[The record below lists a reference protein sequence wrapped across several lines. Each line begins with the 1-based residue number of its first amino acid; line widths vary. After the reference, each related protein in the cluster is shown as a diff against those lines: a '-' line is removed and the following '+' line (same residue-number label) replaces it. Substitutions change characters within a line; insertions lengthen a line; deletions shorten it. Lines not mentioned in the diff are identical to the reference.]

1 MELEKLLV
9 CEFITA
15 GGLNAGP
22 LPDTLAKEGAL
33 MRDALLCDLN
43 ALNQYQLITMH
54 DARLLPSV
62 YAKKST
68 AVATGDFRKV
78 FKKALKQADLVWI
91 IAPESD
97 GILLELTELCLTAEG
112 NEDGVIFLGCGYDAS
127 LTATSKTLS
136 FEALQA
142 ADIHT
147 LPVFGGEDLMQQA
160 FFDALSGLNV
170 AQWVAK
176 PEDGAGCDG
185 IRAFDSLQGLR
196 DWLKQDEQYLHY
208 LAQPF
213 QQGITASFAMI
224 CRDGKGWLLSCNQQH
239 IQYDNSRFKLTGISV
254 NGMPTYWQRFET
266 LARKVAKMLPDA
278 LGYIGVDV
286 IIEAETG
293 RIFVIDI
300 NSRLTSSYAGLR
312 EAIGHNPAKIILDC
326 ILEPNFKMPVLQKN
340 IIEIKL

>member
-1 MELEKLLV
+1 MKLEKLLV

-15 GGLNAGP
+15 GGLGAEP

-33 MRDALLCDLN
+33 MRDALLCDLSE
-43 ALNQYQLITMH
+43 LNQYQLITMH
-54 DARLLPSV
+54 DARLQPSV
-62 YAKKST
+62 YAKNT
-68 AVATGDFRKV
+68 MAVATGDFLKV

-91 IAPESD
+91 IAPETD
-97 GILLELTELCLTAEG
+97 GILLELTALCLAAEDD
-112 NEDGVIFLGCGYDAS
+112 EDGAIFLGCGYDAS
-127 LTATSKTLS
+127 LVATSKTLS

-160 FFDALSGLNV
+160 FLDAMSGLNV
-170 AQWVAK
+170 TKWVAK

-185 IRAFDSLQGLR
+185 IRVFDSLADLR
-196 DWLKQDEQYLHY
+196 DWLKQDEQYLRY

-239 IQYDNSRFKLTGISV
+239 IQYDDSRFKLTGISV
-254 NGMPTYWQRFET
+254 NGMQTYWQRFET
-266 LARKVAKMLPDA
+266 LARKIAKMLPDA

-286 IIEAETG
+286 IIEPESD

-300 NSRLTSSYAGLR
+300 NPRLTSSYAGLR
-312 EAIGHNPAKIILDC
+312 EAIGHNPARIILDC
-326 ILEPNFKMPVLQKN
+326 ILQPNFKMPVLQKN
-340 IIEIKL
+340 MIEIKL